1 MQTRLERH
9 DLTWQC
15 SDSVKG
21 HLRNGVGVDLT
32 SVMADREAGANW
44 NARGRGE
51 IVGKLEGAVDFS
63 EGKE

>member
-1 MQTRLERH
+1 MGEQ
-9 DLTWQC
+9 
-15 SDSVKG
+15 G
-21 HLRNGVGVDLT
+21 
-32 SVMADREAGANW
+32 AGANW